1 MATQAFAHDE
11 QREKMLLQ
19 PRQEFPL
26 TCSAVFQEK
35 YNSSGR
41 SKSTDLPIMGL
52 QIVARLKPAT
62 ATACTVVKVSQGG
75 LGNEA
80 KATASIGLSNSECPL
95 ASSMSAGERHPLL
108 VPAKS
113 NATLR
118 PANLQGWK
126 PCVWEKLRE

>member
-1 MATQAFAHDE
+1 
-11 QREKMLLQ
+11 
-19 PRQEFPL
+19 
-26 TCSAVFQEK
+26 
-35 YNSSGR
+35 
-41 SKSTDLPIMGL
+41 MGL

-126 PCVWEKLRE
+126 PCVREKLHEWPKPLNNSQEACMHWPPTSSRLPANS